1 MAAGHLY
8 SDWNQSGVLRSERIL
23 EVRNVRG
30 VDNFL
35 VVGGLNVWRAKR
47 AEKF

>member
-1 MAAGHLY
+1 MIL
-8 SDWNQSGVLRSERIL
+8 QVL
-23 EVRNVRG
+23 NFRG

-35 VVGGLNVWRAKR
+35 VVGGLNVRRAKR